1 MKTSIVDGEAGG
13 RSNEED
19 GQEGEGRHSPQ
30 DAQGR
35 EARHH
40 PFAQVFRQ
48 KSRGQAEG
56 EIAQNLPRTEPNVQG
71 QAGNRMQFNRLK
83 RREFI
88 GLLGGAAAWPF
99 VARAQKA
106 TMPVVGFLS
115 VVPPSNAPK
124 WVDGFRQGLA
134 QTGYE
139 EGRNVAVEY
148 RWSDS
153 DYDRLPALA
162 ADLIERGVAVIVA
175 AGVDPAHAA
184 KTATTTIPIVFFMSG
199 DPVAEN
205 LVSSLNQPTGNL
217 TGVTTFSGVL
227 TSKRLELLRELAP
240 SARIAALMNP
250 NNSNAKFRLKEI
262 EKASRILD
270 LQVEIVNTRN
280 ADEIDGA
287 FASLLQ
293 RGTGALLLVDDPL
306 FNSAGSKLVAL
317 AMRNRIPTMYFQSEF
332 VQVGGLISYASN
344 YAGRFRQVG
353 IYTAQILKGAK
364 PAELPVEQPT
374 RFELVINLKTAKALG
389 LTVPDKLLVAA
400 DEVIE

>member
-1 MKTSIVDGEAGG
+1 V
-13 RSNEED
+13 
-19 GQEGEGRHSPQ
+19 
-30 DAQGR
+30 
-35 EARHH
+35 
-40 PFAQVFRQ
+40 
-48 KSRGQAEG
+48 
-56 EIAQNLPRTEPNVQG
+56 
-71 QAGNRMQFNRLK
+71 K
-83 RREFI
+83 RRDFI
-88 GLLGGAAAWPF
+88 TLLGGAAVTWPLKAW
-99 VARAQKA
+99 AQQPA
-106 TMPVVGFLS
+106 MPVIGFLS
-115 VVPPSNAPK
+115 AVPPSNMPK
-124 WVDGFRQGLA
+124 WVDGFRRGLA
-134 QTGYE
+134 ETGYE
-139 EGRNVAVEY
+139 EGRNLAVEY

-162 ADLIERGVAVIVA
+162 ADLIERRVAVIVA

-250 NNSNAKFRLKEI
+250 NNSNAKFRLKEV
-262 EKASRILD
+262 EEASRILD
-270 LQVEIVNTRN
+270 LRVEIVNTRN

-293 RGTGALLLVDDPL
+293 RGAGALLVVDDPL
-306 FNSAGSKLVAL
+306 FNNASNNSKLVAL
-317 AMRNRIPTMYFQSEF
+317 AMRNRIPTMYYQSEF
-332 VQVGGLISYASN
+332 AQVGGLISYASN
-344 YAGRFRQVG
+344 YAERFRQVG

-389 LTVPDKLLVAA
+389 LTVPDSLLARA

>member
-1 MKTSIVDGEAGG
+1 M
-13 RSNEED
+13 
-19 GQEGEGRHSPQ
+19 
-30 DAQGR
+30 
-35 EARHH
+35 
-40 PFAQVFRQ
+40 
-48 KSRGQAEG
+48 
-56 EIAQNLPRTEPNVQG
+56 
-71 QAGNRMQFNRLK
+71 K

-88 GLLGGAAAWPF
+88 TLLGGAAAWPLA
-99 VARAQKA
+99 ARAQQTA
-106 TMPVVGFLS
+106 TPVIGFLS
-115 VVPPSNAPK
+115 AVSPSNGRS
-124 WVDGFRQGLA
+124 WVDGFREGLA
-134 QTGYE
+134 EAGYE

-148 RWSDS
+148 RWSES

-162 ADLIERGVAVIVA
+162 ADLIERRVAVIVA

-205 LVSSLNQPTGNL
+205 LVRSLNRPSGNL
-217 TGVTTFSGVL
+217 TGVTTFAGVL

-240 SARIAALMNP
+240 SARIAALMNLS
-250 NNSNAKFRLKEI
+250 NSNAKFRLKEI
-262 EKASRILD
+262 EEASRILD
-270 LQVEIVNTRN
+270 LRVEIVNTRN

-293 RGTGALLLVDDPL
+293 RGAGAVLVVDDPL
-306 FNSAGSKLVAL
+306 FLFSSARSKLVAL
-317 AMRNRIPTMYFQSEF
+317 AMRNRIPTMYYQSEF

-344 YAGRFRQVG
+344 FAERFRQVG

-364 PAELPVEQPT
+364 PGELPVVQPT

-389 LTVPDKLLVAA
+389 LAVPPTLLARA

>member
-1 MKTSIVDGEAGG
+1 MI
-13 RSNEED
+13 
-19 GQEGEGRHSPQ
+19 
-30 DAQGR
+30 
-35 EARHH
+35 
-40 PFAQVFRQ
+40 
-48 KSRGQAEG
+48 
-56 EIAQNLPRTEPNVQG
+56 
-71 QAGNRMQFNRLK
+71 
-83 RREFI
+83 RRRDFI
-88 GLLGGAAAWPF
+88 TALGGMAAAGWPI
-99 VARAQKA
+99 A
-106 TMPVVGFLS
+106 THAEQAAMPVIGFIDPTSTDTSAHRL
-115 VVPPSNAPK
+115 V
-124 WVDGFRQGLA
+124 GFRQGLKE
-134 QTGYE
+134 TGYV
-139 EGRNVAVEY
+139 EGENVAIVY
-148 RWSDS
+148 RFADNQV
-153 DYDRLPALA
+153 DRLPELA
-162 ADLIERGVAVIVA
+162 ADLVKRRVAVIVA
-175 AGVDPAHAA
+175 AGVDSAHAA

-205 LVSSLNQPTGNL
+205 LVSSLKQPTGNL

-227 TSKRLELLRELAP
+227 TSKRLELLRELCP
-240 SARIAALMNP
+240 SVRIAALMNP

-262 EKASRILD
+262 EEASRILD

-293 RGTGALLLVDDPL
+293 RGIGALLVVDDPL

-353 IYTAQILKGAK
+353 IYTAQILKGVK

-389 LTVPDKLLVAA
+389 LTVPPTLLARA

>member
-1 MKTSIVDGEAGG
+1 MTTQPLSALTMLL
-13 RSNEED
+13 S
-19 GQEGEGRHSPQ
+19 RH
-30 DAQGR
+30 
-35 EARHH
+35 
-40 PFAQVFRQ
+40 
-48 KSRGQAEG
+48 
-56 EIAQNLPRTEPNVQG
+56 T
-71 QAGNRMQFNRLK
+71 K

-88 GLLGGAAAWPF
+88 TLLGGAAAWPLA
-99 VARAQKA
+99 ARAQQSA
-106 TMPVVGFLS
+106 TPVIGFLGA
-115 VVPPSNAPK
+115 VPPSNVPK
-124 WVDGFRQGLA
+124 WLDGFRQGLA
-134 QTGYE
+134 ETGYE

-162 ADLIERGVAVIVA
+162 ADLIGRRVAVIVA

-184 KTATTTIPIVFFMSG
+184 KTATTTIPTVFFMSG

-262 EKASRILD
+262 EEASRILD

-287 FASLLQ
+287 FSSLLQ
-293 RGTGALLLVDDPL
+293 RGIGALLVVDAPL
-306 FNSAGSKLVAL
+306 LNNAGSKLVAL
-317 AMRNRIPTMYFQSEF
+317 AMRNRIPTMYFEREF

-344 YAGRFRQVG
+344 YAERFRQVG

-364 PAELPVEQPT
+364 PAELPVVQPT

-389 LTVPDKLLVAA
+389 LTVLDSLLARA

>member
-1 MKTSIVDGEAGG
+1 MFD
-13 RSNEED
+13 
-19 GQEGEGRHSPQ
+19 
-30 DAQGR
+30 
-35 EARHH
+35 
-40 PFAQVFRQ
+40 
-48 KSRGQAEG
+48 
-56 EIAQNLPRTEPNVQG
+56 L
-71 QAGNRMQFNRLK
+71 
-83 RREFI
+83 RRRRFI
-88 GLLGGAAAWPF
+88 TLMGGAAASWPL
-99 VARAQKA
+99 AGRAQQA
-106 TMPVVGFLS
+106 ARPVIGFLS
-115 VVPPSNAPK
+115 AAPPSNTPK

-134 QTGYE
+134 ETGYE

-148 RWSDS
+148 RWSES

-162 ADLIERGVAVIVA
+162 ADLIERRVAVIVA

-205 LVSSLNQPTGNL
+205 LVSSLNRPSGNL

-240 SARIAALMNP
+240 SARIAALMNLS
-250 NNSNAKFRLKEI
+250 NSNAKFRLKEI
-262 EKASRILD
+262 EEASRILD

-293 RGTGALLLVDDPL
+293 RGIGALLVVDDPL
-306 FNSAGSKLVAL
+306 FNGAGSKLVAL
-317 AMRNRIPTMYFQSEF
+317 AMRKRIPTMYFQSEF
-332 VQVGGLISYASN
+332 VQVGGLISYGSN
-344 YAGRFRQVG
+344 FAGRFRQVG
-353 IYTAQILKGAK
+353 IYTAQILKGVK

-374 RFELVINLKTAKALG
+374 RFELVINLKTAKALN
-389 LTVPDKLLVAA
+389 LTVPPTLLGRA

>member
-1 MKTSIVDGEAGG
+1 MRRRNFLAGLA
-13 RSNEED
+13 STT
-19 GQEGEGRHSPQ
+19 
-30 DAQGR
+30 
-35 EARHH
+35 
-40 PFAQVFRQ
+40 V
-48 KSRGQAEG
+48 
-56 EIAQNLPRTEPNVQG
+56 
-71 QAGNRMQFNRLK
+71 
-83 RREFI
+83 
-88 GLLGGAAAWPF
+88 AWPLA
-99 VARAQKA
+99 ARAQQPA
-106 TMPVVGFLS
+106 VPMIGFLS
-115 VVPPSNAPK
+115 AVPPSNMLK

-134 QTGYE
+134 ETGYE

-162 ADLIERGVAVIVA
+162 ADLIERRVAVIVA
-175 AGVDPAHAA
+175 VGVDPAHAA

-262 EKASRILD
+262 EEASRILD
-270 LQVEIVNTRN
+270 LRVEIVNTRN
-280 ADEIDGA
+280 LDEIDGA
-287 FASLLQ
+287 FASLLP
-293 RGTGALLLVDDPL
+293 RGAGALLVVDDPL
-306 FNSAGSKLVAL
+306 FNSAPSKLVAL

-332 VQVGGLISYASN
+332 VQVGGLISYGSN
-344 YAGRFRQVG
+344 YAERFRQVG

-364 PAELPVEQPT
+364 PAELPVVQPT
-374 RFELVINLKTAKALG
+374 RFELVINLRTARALG
-389 LTVPDKLLVAA
+389 LDVPPTLLARA

>member
-1 MKTSIVDGEAGG
+1 MLFL
-13 RSNEED
+13 
-19 GQEGEGRHSPQ
+19 RH
-30 DAQGR
+30 
-35 EARHH
+35 
-40 PFAQVFRQ
+40 
-48 KSRGQAEG
+48 
-56 EIAQNLPRTEPNVQG
+56 T
-71 QAGNRMQFNRLK
+71 K

-88 GLLGGAAAWPF
+88 TMLGGAAAWPLA
-99 VARAQKA
+99 VRAQQTA
-106 TMPVVGFLS
+106 MPVIGYLS
-115 VVPPSNAPK
+115 AVPPSNAPK

-134 QTGYE
+134 ETGYE

-162 ADLIERGVAVIVA
+162 ADLIERRVAVIVA

-262 EKASRILD
+262 EEASRILD

-293 RGTGALLLVDDPL
+293 RGTGALLVVDDPL
-306 FNSAGSKLVAL
+306 FNSASSKLVAL

-364 PAELPVEQPT
+364 PSELPVEQPT

-389 LTVPDKLLVAA
+389 LAVPPTLLGRV

>member
-1 MKTSIVDGEAGG
+1 M
-13 RSNEED
+13 
-19 GQEGEGRHSPQ
+19 
-30 DAQGR
+30 
-35 EARHH
+35 
-40 PFAQVFRQ
+40 
-48 KSRGQAEG
+48 
-56 EIAQNLPRTEPNVQG
+56 
-71 QAGNRMQFNRLK
+71 K
-83 RREFI
+83 RRAFI
-88 GLLGGAAAWPF
+88 TLLGGAAAWPLA
-99 VARAQKA
+99 ARAQQPA
-106 TMPVVGFLS
+106 LPMVGFLGAGS
-115 VVPPSNAPK
+115 PGPFVPQTA
-124 WVDGFRQGLA
+124 VFRQGLA
-134 QTGYE
+134 EAGYV
-139 EGRNVAVEY
+139 EGRNVAIEY

-162 ADLIERGVAVIVA
+162 ADLIGRRVAVIVA

-262 EKASRILD
+262 EEASRILD

-293 RGTGALLLVDDPL
+293 RGAGALLVVDDPL
-306 FNSAGSKLVAL
+306 LNNAGSKLVAL
-317 AMRNRIPTMYFQSEF
+317 AMRNRIPTMYFEREF

-344 YAGRFRQVG
+344 YAERFRQVG

-364 PAELPVEQPT
+364 PAELPVVQPT

-389 LTVPDKLLVAA
+389 LTVPDKLLAIA

>member
-1 MKTSIVDGEAGG
+1 MTVTIG
-13 RSNEED
+13 
-19 GQEGEGRHSPQ
+19 
-30 DAQGR
+30 
-35 EARHH
+35 
-40 PFAQVFRQ
+40 
-48 KSRGQAEG
+48 
-56 EIAQNLPRTEPNVQG
+56 
-71 QAGNRMQFNRLK
+71 
-83 RREFI
+83 RRE
-88 GLLGGAAAWPF
+88 LLAALGGAAAWPLA
-99 VARAQKA
+99 ARGQQS
-106 TMPVVGFLS
+106 TTPVIGFLGA
-115 VVPPSNAPK
+115 VPPSNVPK

-134 QTGYE
+134 ETGYD

-162 ADLIERGVAVIVA
+162 ADLIERRVAVIVA

-270 LQVEIVNTRN
+270 LRVEIVNTRN

-293 RGTGALLLVDDPL
+293 RGAGALLVVDDPL

-317 AMRNRIPTMYFQSEF
+317 AMRNRIPTMYFESEF

-344 YAGRFRQVG
+344 YAERFRQVG

-364 PAELPVEQPT
+364 PAELPVVQPT

-389 LTVPDKLLVAA
+389 LTVPPSLLARA